1 MSTPNPDAEIIN
13 LIRSYRFT
21 VMVLAGCIILTMLVF
36 AWVMLV
42 HIPAL
47 ISEQRAEE
55 APALIK
61 QALTEYFAEN
71 EVMITTP

>member
-1 MSTPNPDAEIIN
+1 MSTDAEIIN

-21 VMVLAGCIILTMLVF
+21 VVVLAACIILTMLVF
-36 AWVMLV
+36 SWVMLV
-42 HIPAL
+42 YIPSL

-55 APALIK
+55 APKMIKEALG
-61 QALTEYFAEN
+61 EYFAEN

>member
-1 MSTPNPDAEIIN
+1 MSTDAEIIN

-21 VMVLAGCIILTMLVF
+21 VVVLAACIILTMLVF
-36 AWVMLV
+36 SWVMLV
-42 HIPAL
+42 YIPSL

-55 APALIK
+55 APKMIKEALG
-61 QALTEYFAEN
+61 EYFAEH